1 MLFFNP
7 LIKKLLSKYIPSF
20 LLNFYRRNLKKFH
33 GNQLLD
39 KKMLNYINY
48 RNGFYIEMGAH
59 DGIVNS
65 NTYYYEKKLNWKGIL
80 VEPSNY
86 FKNLKENRSSKNYF
100 YPYVAVPFNFKK
112 KEISFEQIGP
122 YSRSNELISSKYLK
136 WHKSKSNTVFNT
148 YGYEKIKKVKTI
160 HLNEI
165 LKKTKAPKLIDF
177 FSLDVEGSELS
188 VLNGVNFK
196 EFNFQYL
203 LIEITNIDSG
213 KHVKTIVNFLKNKRY
228 ILINN
233 LTSYDY
239 LFKYSP

>member
-1 MLFFNP
+1 
-7 LIKKLLSKYIPSF
+7 
-20 LLNFYRRNLKKFH
+20 
-33 GNQLLD
+33 
-39 KKMLNYINY
+39 MLNYINY
-48 RNGFYIEMGAH
+48 KNGFYIEMGAH

-86 FKNLKENRSSKNYF
+86 FKDLKENRSSKNYF
-100 YPYVAVPFNFKK
+100 YQYVAVPFNFKK
-112 KEISFEQIGP
+112 KTILFEQIGP

-136 WHKSKSNTVFNT
+136 WHKSKSNKVFNT
-148 YGYEKIKKVKTI
+148 YGHEKIKKKTI

-165 LKKTKAPKLIDF
+165 LNKTKAPNLIDF

-188 VLNGVNFK
+188 VLKGINFK

-203 LIEITNIDSG
+203 LIEITNIDSD
-213 KHVKTIVNFLKNKRY
+213 KHVKSIVNFLKNKKY
-228 ILINN
+228 ILIDN
-233 LTSYDY
+233 LTSYDF

>member
-1 MLFFNP
+1 
-7 LIKKLLSKYIPSF
+7 
-20 LLNFYRRNLKKFH
+20 
-33 GNQLLD
+33 
-39 KKMLNYINY
+39 
-48 RNGFYIEMGAH
+48 MGAH

-86 FKNLKENRSSKNYF
+86 FKDLKENRSSKNYF
-100 YPYVAVPFNFKK
+100 YQYVAVPFNFKK
-112 KEISFEQIGP
+112 KTILFEQIGP

-136 WHKSKSNTVFNT
+136 WHKSKSNKVFNT
-148 YGYEKIKKVKTI
+148 YGHEKIKKKTI

-165 LKKTKAPKLIDF
+165 LNKTKAPNLIDF

-188 VLNGVNFK
+188 VLKGINFK

-203 LIEITNIDSG
+203 LIEITNIDSD
-213 KHVKTIVNFLKNKRY
+213 KHVKSIVNFLKNKKY
-228 ILINN
+228 ILIDN
-233 LTSYDY
+233 LTSYDF